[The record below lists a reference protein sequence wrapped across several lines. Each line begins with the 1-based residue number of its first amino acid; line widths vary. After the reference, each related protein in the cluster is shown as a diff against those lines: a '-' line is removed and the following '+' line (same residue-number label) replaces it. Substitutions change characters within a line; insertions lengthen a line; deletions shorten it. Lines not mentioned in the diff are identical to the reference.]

1 MQILKPITTAV
12 GVAVALGMAPVS
24 LSQAQDTA
32 SSDRPANNPW
42 GIRAPVSRTADATA
56 DSALVR
62 EAIAG
67 NLLEIRL
74 GELAKDRAEDSAV
87 EDFAEKMV
95 EDHGSMQRKWVVLA
109 RTSRLP
115 AESELGPAEEA
126 TVRRLESL
134 SGGEFDRAY
143 MTNMV
148 QNHERDVAMLQRA
161 QQSAQS
167 SQVRQLAAN
176 GLPTVQEH
184 LATARELGRRIGVS
198 TVAALPPSRTPTR
211 FDTLR
216 TTAEDRTKPRRDRDA
231 RANLSS
237 EDGYFVREVLQDH
250 VMEIRMAER
259 ARREARTER
268 MRDFAEELAKEF
280 EKWQERWET
289 VASRNG
295 VEWKGNI
302 GRLHRQKVDAL
313 EKADDND
320 FDRVYAAIVI
330 ENLESIV
337 PYFQKEGKAVR
348 SAAVRR
354 LVEDELPVIRDYLA
368 RARRLQ
374 QQESA
379 RADASKD

>member
-32 SSDRPANNPW
+32 SSQRPA
-42 GIRAPVSRTADATA
+42 A
-56 DSALVR
+56 DSAFIR

-87 EDFAEKMV
+87 KDFAEKMV
-95 EDHGSMQRKWVVLA
+95 EDHSSMQRQWVVLA
-109 RTSRLP
+109 RVSRLP
-115 AESELGPAEEA
+115 VESKLGSAEEA
-126 TVRRLESL
+126 TLQRLESL
-134 SGGEFDRAY
+134 SGAEFDRAY
-143 MTNMV
+143 MTSMI
-148 QNHERDVAMLQRA
+148 QNHERDVATLQRV

-167 SQVRQLAAN
+167 SQVRQLAGY
-176 GLPTVQEH
+176 GLPPVQEH

-211 FDTLR
+211 SDTVR
-216 TTAEDRTKPRRDRDA
+216 TTSEDRTKPRRDGDTRG
-231 RANLSS
+231 NLSS

-259 ARREARTER
+259 ARREARSEG
-268 MRDFAEELAKEF
+268 MRDFAEELAKDF
-280 EKWQERWET
+280 KDWQERWET

-295 VEWKGNI
+295 LEWKGNL

-379 RADASKD
+379 RGDGSND